1 MAQNILDLSLADFR
15 ATIDEMQANGSNT
28 DEIVR
33 QYRAKNSVFSPINN
47 AADAYQRD
55 LAGAGRRPVLGGLLS
70 KEIGTT
76 GMDALRSID
85 FEGMGGL
92 LGMGKAIGQTLD
104 APAAAAQGLIPQ
116 ADMSAEALGT
126 AGLAMGAGGAV
137 TSPGG
142 ALRSNALRGGGRSD
156 PTQTGWTF
164 RDVDASLN
172 SQLSRDENNRIG
184 GDTSRVENVP
194 IRRLNAMQE
203 TVNPDF
209 ARTASSAGELPLV
222 VRKNGKMFV
231 RDGHH
236 RLTAMAEGGS
246 QNANVRFIDL
256 DNADTSTP
264 LLDWSPEKT
273 GFVEADQ
280 MLLDQLFSNSSASGG
295 LLGAGLSEAQRVA
308 RDVLEMRAAG
318 RAGEVTD
325 DMMARAD
332 PQYMYDN
339 TPLPMDEA
347 SRLSRAQAGGFDTN
361 APVYHGGDGG
371 IVSMDPDMSG
381 GKDYDTGAWT
391 TSDPY
396 NANRYAGS
404 RTEGVAKNPDDL
416 GAVYPM
422 YADKTGYGVTDFR
435 GQNWG
440 DAPAGAT
447 IRGGGKPSQPISKI
461 REDWQSWPYS
471 AEAVRAAR
479 DTGRTGL
486 QIKNVSD
493 IGSQFPHPSLAGLG
507 DEVADTVVA
516 IDPSTLRSRFARFD
530 PEFAHLSN
538 LSAANASPTAGLL
551 ASGAQE
557 QGKPL
562 PFMELLRG
570 LLR

>member
-15 ATIDEMQANGSNT
+15 ATVDEMQANGSNT

-137 TSPGG
+137 TAPGG
-142 ALRSNALRGGGRSD
+142 ALRSGLA
-156 PTQTGWTF
+156 
-164 RDVDASLN
+164 
-172 SQLSRDENNRIG
+172 
-184 GDTSRVENVP
+184 
-194 IRRLNAMQE
+194 
-203 TVNPDF
+203 
-209 ARTASSAGELPLV
+209 
-222 VRKNGKMFV
+222 
-231 RDGHH
+231 RDGKINQVKIGNTNVAYSLGSDGVAEISSV
-236 RLTAMAEGGS
+236 RTPTSKRGQGSARSAVQSVVSELQDAGATSVRLIPSPLDKKTSPALLEKFYESMGFSRTGQVANMAGDEYMSKALTA
-246 QNANVRFIDL
+246 
-256 DNADTSTP
+256 
-264 LLDWSPEKT
+264 
-273 GFVEADQ
+273 
-280 MLLDQLFSNSSASGG
+280 NSSASGG

-347 SRLSRAQAGGFDTN
+347 SRMARAQEAGLGGDLYHSSLQDMVQAKPVGTFMGYTGTSGFSATDVPDAASRYLDRFGEYGFVDGVPNQPFAKNVMPLKGRLGIVDERQSPYPSALSLGSPLPDGYTPEHVRRGFDT
-361 APVYHGGDGG
+361 ATFKDSVSRGGPVKH
-371 IVSMDPDMSG
+371 SG
-381 GKDYDTGAWT
+381 
-391 TSDPY
+391 
-396 NANRYAGS
+396 
-404 RTEGVAKNPDDL
+404 AKNAIRSTEYVISGP
-416 GAVYPM
+416 
-422 YADKTGYGVTDFR
+422 
-435 GQNWG
+435 QN
-440 DAPAGAT
+440 
-447 IRGGGKPSQPISKI
+447 
-461 REDWQSWPYS
+461 
-471 AEAVRAAR
+471 
-479 DTGRTGL
+479 
-486 QIKNVSD
+486 
-493 IGSQFPHPSLAGLG
+493 
-507 DEVADTVVA
+507 
-516 IDPSTLRSRFARFD
+516 LRSRFARFD

-557 QGKPL
+557 QDKPL